1 MLSAYICA
9 VGGGKTKVAAHGC
22 NEAGILYSRTKL
34 TMVLKG
40 AATQIRMGTEKFYMG
55 SKFAA

>member
-1 MLSAYICA
+1 MLSVYIFA
-9 VGGGKTKVAAHGC
+9 VGGKTKVAAHSS

-40 AATQIRMGTEKFYMG
+40 PSAQIRMGTEKFYMG